1 MALSTRSLNRVQV
14 FSFFIP
20 RNLSSLVDDGFVK
33 WRNLW
38 PRNCQSAALVL
49 MVSLV
54 VGSIL
59 LYGCSL
65 LQLYEEHN
73 NICDRWWPYHV
84 ICRFYIISMYPRW
97 MGRGNIMSSC
107 TRRYCDPLVTQA
119 TRRPPEE
126 HSRFWLIRNDVAGRE
141 EGESRGGSS
150 FESAQDHNAR
160 ADMNAH
166 PTDRLVPSLAFKYHF
181 RHNYLAR
188 PFIHLTHL
196 HWLILQSL
204 WMARMKEGWLTD
216 WCLWWWTEN
225 VAYTMSAD

>member
-1 MALSTRSLNRVQV
+1 
-14 FSFFIP
+14 
-20 RNLSSLVDDGFVK
+20 
-33 WRNLW
+33 
-38 PRNCQSAALVL
+38 
-49 MVSLV
+49 
-54 VGSIL
+54 
-59 LYGCSL
+59 
-65 LQLYEEHN
+65 
-73 NICDRWWPYHV
+73 
-84 ICRFYIISMYPRW
+84 

-166 PTDRLVPSLAFKYHF
+166 STDRLVPSLAFKYHF

-196 HWLILQSL
+196 HWLILQSP
-204 WMARMKEGWLTD
+204 WMARMREGWLTD
-216 WCLWWWTEN
+216 WLMSLMMDRERGVYDLGWLRKEDWHRDWVSSLVPRNNVPPSSFTWVTYFRPKILYNSTPQQLTRQKVTEESVDWEDSSRDFQYIKEATYLSN
-225 VAYTMSAD
+225 RVEMKV